1 MSLVLDRYDRCVYDV
16 YLLILSVFTLNNSYN
31 INLFQE

>member
-16 YLLILSVFTLNNSYN
+16 YLLILSVFTLNKVT
-31 INLFQE
+31 I